1 MNIYN
6 FMNQKYR
13 EWKKSGK
20 SSIIFPQ
27 IKCIATSSLRDK
39 NYTFLKDTK
48 ITDKI
53 DIKENI
59 I

>member
-27 IKCIATSSLRDK
+27 IRCEATNSLRDK

-48 ITDKI
+48 IIDKI